1 MDTLQGVTFALTG
14 TVEPPT
20 VPATLAD
27 LFSHYQLSVHV
38 VADSEFLTILFDATH
53 PKIGDSQTALQA
65 GLWANFPTFSP
76 LALERVMRQ
85 DYLWQADCFEC
96 FIAKD
101 SQADS
106 PYLEVNLATNG
117 EFNLYYFDSYRTP
130 NALPPRRLPTT
141 ALTYGKDINFFSQA
155 ITQDTELPLVFWHSA
170 SPMLLTHVRAVEQQY
185 AFSACT
191 FRVGM
196 TFAKS
201 ALDKLVGANGS
212 YALNPTRV
220 IQQQLD
226 SNVTDVSD
234 STITEMRYWAIQH
247 ANPADFHNKTYWI
260 NA

>member
-1 MDTLQGVTFALTG
+1 MDTLQGMTFALTSA
-14 TVEPPT
+14 VEPLT
-20 VPATLAD
+20 VSATLD
-27 LFSHYQLSVHV
+27 YQLSVQV
-38 VADSEFLTILFDATH
+38 VSDSKFLTLLFDATH
-53 PKIGDSQTALQA
+53 PKITDSQTALQA

-76 LALERVMRQ
+76 LALQRVMRQ

-130 NALPPRRLPTT
+130 NALPPRRLPIT
-141 ALTYGKDINFFSQA
+141 ALTYGEDINFFSQA
-155 ITQDTELPLVFWHSA
+155 VTQDSELPLVFWCSA
-170 SPMLLTHVRAVEQQY
+170 SPMLLTHVRAVQQQY
-185 AFSACT
+185 GFSTGT

-201 ALDKLVGANGS
+201 ALNKLVDAKGN

-220 IQQQLD
+220 IQQP
-226 SNVTDVSD
+226 SD
-234 STITEMRYWAIQH
+234 NGLADNSAPIVDEMSYWAIQH
-247 ANPADFHNKTYWI
+247 AQPADFHNKAHWI
-260 NA
+260 NT

>member
-1 MDTLQGVTFALTG
+1 MDALQGETFALTS
-14 TVEPPT
+14 TVEPLT
-20 VPATLAD
+20 VSAILD
-27 LFSHYQLSVHV
+27 YRLSVHV
-38 VADSEFLTILFDATH
+38 VADSKFLTLLFDAAH
-53 PKIGDSQTALQA
+53 PKIDDSQTALQA

-76 LALERVMRQ
+76 LALQRVMRQ

-101 SQADS
+101 SQTDS

-130 NALPPRRLPTT
+130 NALPPRRVPIT
-141 ALTYGKDINFFSQA
+141 ALTYGEDINFFSQA
-155 ITQDTELPLVFWHSA
+155 VTQDTELALVFWCSA

-201 ALDKLVGANGS
+201 ALDKLVGANSS

-220 IQQQLD
+220 IQQPPDNGLA
-226 SNVTDVSD
+226 DVSN
-234 STITEMRYWAIQH
+234 STVTEMRYWAIQH
-247 ANPADFHNKTYWI
+247 THPADFHNKAYWI

>member
-1 MDTLQGVTFALTG
+1 MDTLQGMTFALTSAVETL
-14 TVEPPT
+14 TVS
-20 VPATLAD
+20 ATLD
-27 LFSHYQLSVHV
+27 YHFLVHV
-38 VADSEFLTILFDATH
+38 VADSKFLTILFDATH
-53 PKIGDSQTALQA
+53 PKIDDSRTALQA

-76 LALERVMRQ
+76 LALEHVMRQ

-130 NALPPRRLPTT
+130 NVLPPRRLPIT
-141 ALTYGKDINFFSQA
+141 ALTYGDDINFFSQA
-155 ITQDTELPLVFWHSA
+155 VTQDSELPLVFWCSA

-185 AFSACT
+185 GFSVGT

-201 ALDKLVGANGS
+201 ALDKLVGANGN

-220 IQQQLD
+220 IQQP
-226 SNVTDVSD
+226 SD
-234 STITEMRYWAIQH
+234 SGLAANSAPTVNEMSYWAIQH
-247 ANPADFHNKTYWI
+247 AQPADFHNKAHWI
-260 NA
+260 NS